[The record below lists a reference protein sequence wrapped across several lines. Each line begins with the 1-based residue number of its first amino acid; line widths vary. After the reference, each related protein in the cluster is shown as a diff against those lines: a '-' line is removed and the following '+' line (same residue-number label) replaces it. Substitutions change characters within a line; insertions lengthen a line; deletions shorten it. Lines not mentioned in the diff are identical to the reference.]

1 MALLNNLQS
10 NENTDSDCLLVVTIT
25 TTAGKKFAFLVLI
38 CPIYKLILYIN
49 NMGRI
54 SS

>member
-25 TTAGKKFAFLVLI
+25 TTAGKKLQRF
-38 CPIYKLILYIN
+38 KLLCIEMLQLYD
-49 NMGRI
+49 
-54 SS
+54 